1 LPRGGAVIVY
11 ESIIDAD
18 RCENVFGFLMSLKML
33 IETQGGVDHTAA
45 ECAEW
50 MRQAGFKSHA
60 PSTRWT
66 GEHGRGD
73 QIDRRR

>member
-18 RCENVFGFLMSLKML
+18 RREKVFGFLMSLKML

-50 MRQAGFKSHA
+50 MR
-60 PSTRWT
+60 
-66 GEHGRGD
+66 
-73 QIDRRR
+73 